1 MSEMNQENPMNNEKP
16 EEVKEETEEVKA
28 VETPETSEG
37 AEEKNVDE
45 IIDQTE
51 KESLNE
57 LATLKEANNKAN
69 DEIIDEAQVEIKKIF
84 ADLKAWIRQNT
95 DPDAIKANIE
105 NAKDQTI
112 AVLNNARDKAIEV
125 SNSPEF
131 QQTLESGKDF
141 LKGTGMLIGEG
152 FKELKNAMCQNPT
165 IKKVFDGADDQIE
178 KLRENENLKDAVDH
192 IQQATEKL
200 NQAIFSGVNKFFK
213 PKTQA
218 QPPKEIEMK
227 SEDEDL
233 QNKE

>member
-1 MSEMNQENPMNNEKP
+1 MSEMNQENPMNNEDAKEVKSTETPNVP
-16 EEVKEETEEVKA
+16 EE
-28 VETPETSEG
+28 S
-37 AEEKNVDE
+37 EEKNVDE

-57 LATLKEANNKAN
+57 LSTLKEANNKAN

-84 ADLKAWIRQNT
+84 ADLKVWIQQNT
-95 DPDAIKANIE
+95 DPDAIKSNIE
-105 NAKDQTI
+105 NAQDQTI
-112 AVLNNARDKAIEV
+112 AVLNSARDKAIEV

-131 QQTLESGKDF
+131 RQTLESGRDF
-141 LKGTGMLIGEG
+141 LKGTGILIGEG
-152 FKELKNAMCQNPT
+152 FKELKNTMCQNPT

-192 IQQATEKL
+192 IQRATEKL

-233 QNKE
+233 QSKEQ